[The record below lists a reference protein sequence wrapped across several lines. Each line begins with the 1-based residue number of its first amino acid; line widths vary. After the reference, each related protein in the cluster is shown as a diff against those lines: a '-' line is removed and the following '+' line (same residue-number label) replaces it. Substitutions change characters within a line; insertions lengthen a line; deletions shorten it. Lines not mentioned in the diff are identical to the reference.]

1 MKDYKRQGTI
11 LKRKFFLFLL
21 PNILSTIA
29 TSLNE
34 FVDGILVAHLLGSDA
49 MTLVNVGMPVMLI
62 FSMIYTFL
70 GVGGA
75 IIYAEYQGKLETKK
89 AEKMFSITFTSSVIF
104 AVIVM
109 ILGLVFIYPLAGI
122 LKAPPE
128 LYDVFIP
135 YLRVLLISGVL
146 IIPIQVVI
154 NFMPALGVPSYG
166 AAINIIA
173 NVVNLVMDV
182 VFIKYIG
189 TGLKGA
195 SLATLTGYVVG
206 AVVIVFMILL
216 HKMDAPFTG
225 LTAADL
231 KQVPSI
237 IARGSSPAV
246 NQLGYCI
253 KIAFC
258 NNLSFNLAGLV
269 GSTIFAV
276 CMQTVSIAS
285 IMIGGIVQAMVP
297 ISAALYGQRD
307 YNGIRLLMKTV
318 LRVQFISNLILLII
332 FELFPGLVLALYK
345 AEGLPQDAAY
355 AGIRIFSVMFVFR
368 GFVLVYMYYFQ
379 VLSRKIYALIISLID
394 GFVGIVPVA
403 LILAPIFGLNGMWL
417 TFPVVSILLLSGI
430 IITNLIIASR
440 SEGKYKGVMLYET
453 EEADVPVYD
462 VTFEADSSDIS
473 QNTKKLEDFCMYND
487 VRPEIAM
494 FTAIAAEEMSVIIK
508 ETGKIN
514 KCDSIDML
522 VKIYKDDIIL
532 DLRSIGK
539 PFDPSA
545 YAKEQGSPLDTLMRI
560 ASSVE
565 FSYIMGMNQT
575 RIVLKKNK

>member
-1 MKDYKRQGTI
+1 
-11 LKRKFFLFLL
+11 
-21 PNILSTIA
+21 
-29 TSLNE
+29 
-34 FVDGILVAHLLGSDA
+34 
-49 MTLVNVGMPVMLI
+49 
-62 FSMIYTFL
+62 
-70 GVGGA
+70 
-75 IIYAEYQGKLETKK
+75 
-89 AEKMFSITFTSSVIF
+89 
-104 AVIVM
+104 
-109 ILGLVFIYPLAGI
+109 
-122 LKAPPE
+122 
-128 LYDVFIP
+128 
-135 YLRVLLISGVL
+135 
-146 IIPIQVVI
+146 
-154 NFMPALGVPSYG
+154 
-166 AAINIIA
+166 
-173 NVVNLVMDV
+173 
-182 VFIKYIG
+182 
-189 TGLKGA
+189 
-195 SLATLTGYVVG
+195 
-206 AVVIVFMILL
+206 
-216 HKMDAPFTG
+216 
-225 LTAADL
+225 
-231 KQVPSI
+231 
-237 IARGSSPAV
+237 
-246 NQLGYCI
+246 
-253 KIAFC
+253 
-258 NNLSFNLAGLV
+258 
-269 GSTIFAV
+269 
-276 CMQTVSIAS
+276 
-285 IMIGGIVQAMVP
+285 MVP

-545 YAKEQGSPLDTLMRI
+545 YAKEQGSPLDTLMKI
-560 ASSVE
+560 ASSVD